1 MMSGVAPPRRLAARP
16 IPLLCRQVYRMGRE
30 LGSGAVGRVVEVH
43 GDDGRVWAGKI
54 LHESQRADER
64 ARRRFEAEARLL
76 TGVAH
81 PNLIGVEGL
90 VHIDGQAVLLME
102 LVAGSDLAHLIAA
115 EAPLAA
121 ERVVAIGRGVAAG
134 LAEAHRAG

>member
-54 LHESQRADER
+54 LHDSQRADER

-76 TGVAH
+76 TGVMH

-90 VHIDGQAVLLME
+90 VHIDGEAVLVME
-102 LVAGSDLAHLIAA
+102 LVAGTDLAHLIAA
-115 EAPLAA
+115 EAPLSAA
-121 ERVVAIGRGVAAG
+121 RAAALGRGVAAT
-134 LAEAHRAG
+134 ASS